1 MIRMAIVGYGYWGP
15 NLVRNFSE
23 TKGAEVAVVCDLR
36 PKVLEQVRT
45 RYPQVRVT
53 TNYEDVLNDDRID
66 AVALATPVA
75 THASLAIG
83 ALQAGK
89 HVLVEKP
96 LAGNWVDARRVV
108 EEAVR
113 HKRVLM
119 VDHTFVYMGAVQKI
133 RQLVASGELG
143 DMLYF
148 DSVRVNLG
156 LYQSDVS
163 VIWDLAVHDLS
174 ILQCWI
180 PRTPRAV
187 SCVGVAHLEG
197 HPVDVAYLTLFY
209 EDNLIAHVHVNWLS
223 PVKVR
228 RTLLGGSKKMI
239 VFDDLDPVEKIRV
252 YDRGITKQE
261 DLIGSGQIPI
271 AYRRTGDVWMPQFD
285 MTEALKV
292 EAAHFVKCVTD
303 GERPLTG
310 GEAALQIVEILET
323 AEESMRRQGQ
333 ALPLQSRQS

>member
-1 MIRMAIVGYGYWGP
+1 MRIAIVGYGYWGP

-23 TKGAEVAVVCDLR
+23 TKGAEVAAVCDLR

-45 RYPQVRVT
+45 RYPKVDVT
-53 TNYEDVLNDDRID
+53 TNYDDVLRDSSID
-66 AVALATPVA
+66 AVAIATPVG
-75 THASLAIG
+75 THADLAIK
-83 ALQAGK
+83 ALQANK

-96 LAGNWVDARRVV
+96 LSGNSVDARRVV
-108 EEAVR
+108 DEAKQR
-113 HKRVLM
+113 NRVLM

-156 LYQSDVS
+156 LYQPDVS

-209 EDNLIAHVHVNWLS
+209 DDNLIAHVHVNWLS

-239 VFDDLDPVEKIRV
+239 VFDDLDPMEKIRV
-252 YDRGITKQE
+252 YDRGVTKQE

-285 MTEALKV
+285 MTEALRV
-292 EAAHFVKCVTD
+292 EAAHFVKCVTE
-303 GERPLTG
+303 GEKPMTN
-310 GEAALQIVEILET
+310 GEVALQIVEILET
-323 AEESMRRQGQ
+323 AEKSMRQQGQ
-333 ALPLQSRQS
+333 AIPLETR